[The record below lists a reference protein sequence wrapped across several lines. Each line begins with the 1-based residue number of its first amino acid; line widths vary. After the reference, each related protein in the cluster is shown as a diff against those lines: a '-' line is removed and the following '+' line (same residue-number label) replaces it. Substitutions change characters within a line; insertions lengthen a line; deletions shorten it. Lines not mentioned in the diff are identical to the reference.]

1 MMQKDFSKDLEL
13 AAKGD
18 EAAIARL
25 YNETYSDM
33 YHLALYLSRS
43 AEAAED
49 ILQESYISAIA
60 NLGNLRDLSSFS
72 TWLKRIVINEWHEYK
87 RRNRHSGLFS
97 SENGEEGMPE
107 PVSQELLQ
115 EQIEKKEQYAEIWRE
130 VNLLPENQRI
140 CMLLFY
146 YEDMSIEEIAQ
157 ALHIPQGSVK
167 SRLHYGREKLRRRLG
182 NSELFSGRTF
192 LPLSES
198 GSAGG
203 AAGNAALLSKI
214 LAALSLSDSA
224 GTAAAAA
231 GGHAGGGLLLK
242 AGVWLAAMAVSAGAA
257 GGALHLAH
265 RADTRPAK
273 DTAATTTAA
282 AVATTAVTSATVSTS
297 AASSTSVTA
306 SGASAAVTTTATA
319 APAVMSFEFRAVSGG
334 VSLIRY
340 TGTERNVVIP
350 AAYDGSPVVHI
361 GDGAFQD
368 CAQVGSVS
376 VPSSVAA
383 VESNAFRG
391 CKNLTRL
398 TLGSGVRSVGAA
410 AFADCD
416 RLSSVSV
423 PGNVGN
429 VGIYAFAYCDS
440 LTSVSIAEG
449 VSVINYNAFF
459 GCPNLRLVTIPASVS
474 VIGSDAFA
482 GASPALTLR
491 VADGSAA
498 HQYAEANGLY
508 YEWM

>member
-1 MMQKDFSKDLEL
+1 MIQKDFSKDLEL

-18 EAAIARL
+18 EAAVARI
-25 YNETYSDM
+25 YNETYNDM
-33 YHLALYLSRS
+33 YHLALYLSCS

-60 NLGNLRDLSSFS
+60 NLANLRDPSHFGS
-72 TWLKRIVINEWHEYK
+72 WLKRIVINEWHEYK
-87 RRNRHSGLFS
+87 RRNRHSGFFS
-97 SENGEEGMPE
+97 SENGEEGVPE

-140 CMLLFY
+140 CMMLFY
-146 YEDMSIEEIAQ
+146 YEDMSIEEIAL

-167 SRLHYGREKLRRRLG
+167 SRLHYGRERLRKRLG
-182 NSELFSGRTF
+182 DNELFSGQVL
-192 LPLSES
+192 LPLSDA

-203 AAGNAALLSKI
+203 SAGNTALLAKI

-224 GTAAAAA
+224 ATAAAGSA
-231 GGHAGGGLLLK
+231 GSGVLLK
-242 AGVWLAAMAVSAGAA
+242 AAVWLAAMAVSAGAA
-257 GGALHLAH
+257 GSVLPHAH
-265 RADTRPAK
+265 RTDTSSTGGAVVP
-273 DTAATTTAA
+273 TTAA
-282 AVATTAVTSATVSTS
+282 AAATTGVTSAAVSTS
-297 AASSTSVTA
+297 TAPSTSVTA
-306 SGASAAVTTTATA
+306 SATSAAGTTTATA
-319 APAVMSFEFRAVSGG
+319 VPAVLSFEFRAVSGG
-334 VSLIRY
+334 LSLIRY

-350 AAYDGSPVVHI
+350 AVYDGCAVVHI
-361 GDGAFQD
+361 ADGAFQD
-368 CAQVGSVS
+368 GTQVSSVS
-376 VPSSVAA
+376 VPSSVAT

-391 CKNLTRL
+391 CKNLSRL

-416 RLSSVSV
+416 RLSSVTI
-423 PGNVGN
+423 PGNVGQ

-459 GCPNLRLVTIPASVS
+459 GCPNLRSVTIPASVS

-491 VADGSAA
+491 VAEGSAA
-498 HQYAEANGLY
+498 QQYAEASGLY
-508 YEWM
+508 YELL